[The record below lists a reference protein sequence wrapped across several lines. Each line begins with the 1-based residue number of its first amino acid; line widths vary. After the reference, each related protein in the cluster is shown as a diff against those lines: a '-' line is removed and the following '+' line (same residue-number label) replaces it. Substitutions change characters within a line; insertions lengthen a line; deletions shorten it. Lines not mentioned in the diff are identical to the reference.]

1 MIISLRGGEEDEK
14 KKQPDSEEE
23 KKMTAIS
30 FCSMDGVTPPFERA
44 MLYGAREAIFITLP
58 MHRPMNSD
66 FHYLT
71 QAETKRLFTRSGRAR
86 AKETRLSRRSL

>member
-44 MLYGAREAIFITLP
+44 MLYGAREAIVSYSSPAAPHEQRFSLP
-58 MHRPMNSD
+58 HP
-66 FHYLT
+66 
-71 QAETKRLFTRSGRAR
+71 
-86 AKETRLSRRSL
+86 RRN